1 MKATTLTKTKTKAND
16 PAAKPSIRRYCKH
29 CKIRFTTKLKT
40 KLYCSDK
47 CKAASTYQRRA
58 NSVEKRIFRAQGSAF
73 FYWVA
78 QQAIRASTLQIL
90 EGHTVE
96 SMVSLYNLF
105 KDSIRMNGTG
115 STERLYVLSHIY
127 AACPDNSSNGV
138 GQLFADNLIIVPALD
153 NQRHGNAFKE
163 GTGRSIARRSLKLKH
178 HVHNDETPKEV
189 IKRLV
194 DFLGE
199 DFVEKV
205 VVKAKIQP
213 TARIKLFAWF
223 EANGIKTP
231 SEKLSTQQLQALK
244 DEHMGKEGGKGFTF
258 KLKAYTPTEVYAAEL
273 ERLNA
278 SEEAQLYLKGVIWLN
293 LSNIPHDVIAKA
305 HMVCFKFLHQEIP
318 DATPH
323 LVHFLKPYIDI
334 TTLVDDTDY
343 SGLNVACP
351 F

>member
-1 MKATTLTKTKTKAND
+1 MKATTLTKTKTNAKA
-16 PAAKPSIRRYCKH
+16 AAKPSIRRYCKH
-29 CKIRFTTKLKT
+29 CKVRFTTKLKT

-47 CKAASTYQRRA
+47 CKAAATYQRKT
-58 NSVEKRIFRAQGSAF
+58 NSVEKRLFRAQGSAF
-73 FYWVA
+73 FYWAA
-78 QQAIRASTLQIL
+78 QQTIRANTLQIL

-96 SMVSLYNLF
+96 SMVALYSLF
-105 KDSIRMNGTG
+105 KDSIKMNGTG

-127 AACPDNSSNGV
+127 AASPDSSSEGV

-163 GTGRSIARRSLKLKH
+163 GTGRSIARSALKLKH
-178 HVHNDETPKEV
+178 HVHNDEAPKAV
-189 IKRLV
+189 IKRII

-223 EANGIKTP
+223 DANGIKTP

-244 DEHMGKEGGKGFTF
+244 DEHLGKENGKEFVF
-258 KLKAYTPTEVYAAEL
+258 KLEAYTPTEVYAVEM

-278 SEEAQLYLKGVIWLN
+278 SEEAQLYLKGVIWLD
-293 LSNIPHDVIAKA
+293 LIGIPHDVIAKA
-305 HMVCFKFLHQEIP
+305 HMVCFKWLHQEIP

-323 LVHFLKPYIDI
+323 LAHYLKSYIDI
-334 TTLVDDTDY
+334 NALVDDTDY
-343 SGLNVACP
+343 SVIDAASP
-351 F
+351 Y